1 MKYKIFEHRTKTI
14 YNDLNPKWNLTA
26 ELKMANNTN
35 DMFEMTVFD
44 EDIGYSVTTV
54 PTILEEGMVS
64 IETSVKNHQK

>member
-1 MKYKIFEHRTKTI
+1 
-14 YNDLNPKWNLTA
+14 
-26 ELKMANNTN
+26 MANNTN

-54 PTILEEGMVS
+54 PTILEEGKVS